1 MRRVWI
7 GLGVALVVL
16 GAGDTAAWYWAT
28 ARIAEGFAAWEQAR
42 RAEGW
47 TVQSGPA
54 LRAGWP
60 LSASVVVPRLTLSF
74 VPQAGEPRV
83 TWRAE
88 RLIVGVRADAPDQL
102 RLRPL
107 GAQSVAL
114 GDGAVLAYRADFLL
128 ATVPLEAG
136 TRVGTATAL
145 ARGLRSGDAAA
156 GPAIGSARLRL
167 RWDETAGAHRTAASL
182 RVDVRAVRLPAG
194 VRWPLGR
201 RVAAFALHGTLDGP
215 VPPPGD
221 LTARVRAWQHS
232 DGRMVLHHM
241 DLRWGPLSASLE
253 ARLGLDASLQPMGT
267 GQAMVSGYA
276 QALDTLAANGALPND
291 AALAGKA
298 MLSVMATPPG
308 ADGAPAEITLPLT
321 LKGGVLS
328 LRGVP
333 LLRLPPL
340 PWPGDQPG

>member
-1 MRRVWI
+1 MRRIWI
-7 GLGVALVVL
+7 GLGAVLVVL

-28 ARIAEGFAAWEQAR
+28 GRLTKGFAAWEQAR

-47 TVQSGPA
+47 TVQSGPPQPT
-54 LRAGWP
+54 GWP
-60 LSASVVVPRLTLSF
+60 LSASVDVPRFALSF
-74 VPQAGEPRV
+74 VPRAGEPRV
-83 TWRAE
+83 SWRAA
-88 RLIVGVRADAPDQL
+88 RLIVGVRAEAPDQL

-107 GAQSVAL
+107 GVQSVAL
-114 GDGAVLAYRADFLL
+114 GGDAVVAYRADFLL
-128 ATVPLEAG
+128 ATIPLEAG
-136 TRVGTATAL
+136 TRVGTVTVL
-145 ARGLRSGDAAA
+145 ARGLHSLDPAA
-156 GPAIGSARLRL
+156 GGAIGSARLLL
-167 RWDETAGAHRTAASL
+167 RWDETAAAHRTAASL

-215 VPPPGD
+215 LPPPGD
-221 LTARVRAWQHS
+221 PAARARAWQHS
-232 DGRMVLHHM
+232 DGRLVLHHM

-253 ARLGLDASLQPMGT
+253 ARLGLDATLQPTGT

-298 MLSVMATPPG
+298 MLSVMATPQGDHGTPG
-308 ADGAPAEITLPLT
+308 EITLPLT
-321 LKGGVLS
+321 LEGGVLS

-340 PWPGDQPG
+340 VWPR